1 MLAAFYADIM
11 NGKKNPNKPTGF
23 FYNIFNMHAFT
34 CSFIILVFL
43 KIENNKEILMRLGV
57 VDPLVD
63 LLNSKNVE
71 VQCNTCGC
79 ITALATTGKH

>member
-1 MLAAFYADIM
+1 
-11 NGKKNPNKPTGF
+11 
-23 FYNIFNMHAFT
+23 
-34 CSFIILVFL
+34 
-43 KIENNKEILMRLGV
+43 MRLGV

-79 ITALATTGKH
+79 ITALATTGKHWTTDRRQPHRGYMYIQILR

>member
-1 MLAAFYADIM
+1 MLYHF
-11 NGKKNPNKPTGF
+11 GF
-23 FYNIFNMHAFT
+23 F
-34 CSFIILVFL
+34 L
-43 KIENNKEILMRLGV
+43 IENNKEILMRLGV

>member
-1 MLAAFYADIM
+1 M
-11 NGKKNPNKPTGF
+11 GKKINRINQQDFLINFLICMHSHVVLSFCF
-23 FYNIFNMHAFT
+23 FF
-34 CSFIILVFL
+34 
-43 KIENNKEILMRLGV
+43 IENNKEILMRLGV

>member
-1 MLAAFYADIM
+1 MHLHVVLPYS
-11 NGKKNPNKPTGF
+11 F
-23 FYNIFNMHAFT
+23 FF
-34 CSFIILVFL
+34 
-43 KIENNKEILMRLGV
+43 IENNKEILMRLGV

>member
-1 MLAAFYADIM
+1 M
-11 NGKKNPNKPTGF
+11 GKKTPNKPTGF
-23 FYNIFNMHAFT
+23 SIKFLICMHLHVVLWF
-34 CSFIILVFL
+34 CWVFL
-43 KIENNKEILMRLGV
+43 IENNKEILMRLGV

-79 ITALATTGKH
+79 ITALATTGKHWTTDRR

>member
-1 MLAAFYADIM
+1 MQIDIM
-11 NGKKNPNKPTGF
+11 NEKKPTNKPRGF
-23 FYNIFNMHAFT
+23 FNSLFLMCMHLHVVLLYCFY
-34 CSFIILVFL
+34 FL
-43 KIENNKEILMRLGV
+43 YIESNKEILMRLGV

>member
-1 MLAAFYADIM
+1 M
-11 NGKKNPNKPTGF
+11 NGGKNTNKPTGF
-23 FYNIFNMHAFT
+23 LNNFFNMHAL
-34 CSFIILVFL
+34 SFWFFFL
-43 KIENNKEILMRLGV
+43 IENNKEILMRLGV

>member
-1 MLAAFYADIM
+1 M
-11 NGKKNPNKPTGF
+11 GEKNTNKPTGF
-23 FYNIFNMHAFT
+23 LNKFFNMHALI
-34 CSFIILVFL
+34 IILVFFL
-43 KIENNKEILMRLGV
+43 IENNKEILMRLGV

>member
-1 MLAAFYADIM
+1 M
-11 NGKKNPNKPTGF
+11 NGGKNTNKPTGF
-23 FYNIFNMHAFT
+23 LNKFFNMHMLYHFG
-34 CSFIILVFL
+34 FFL
-43 KIENNKEILMRLGV
+43 IENNKEILMRLGV

>member
-1 MLAAFYADIM
+1 MLYHF
-11 NGKKNPNKPTGF
+11 GF
-23 FYNIFNMHAFT
+23 F
-34 CSFIILVFL
+34 FL
-43 KIENNKEILMRLGV
+43 IENNKEILMRLGV

>member
-1 MLAAFYADIM
+1 M
-11 NGKKNPNKPTGF
+11 GKKTPNKPTGF
-23 FYNIFNMHAFT
+23 LIKIFNMHAFT
-34 CSFIILVFL
+34 CSFIILGFFQ
-43 KIENNKEILMRLGV
+43 IENNKEILMRLGV